1 MLLTLMLA
9 IFPLWAGA
17 SGPARSALERFSK
30 SLETLHATFTQTIT
44 APDGR
49 GEDASAGEVWLKRPG
64 LVRWVYGG
72 EFPELIVADGERVWL
87 YDKLLEQVTVK
98 AQSPLAENTPL
109 LLLTNLES
117 LDEQFLAREA
127 GDYDGMNV
135 LELVSKNTESEF
147 DRVLLGFTGDQFVMM
162 SLEDAFGLRTE
173 IRFSEI
179 VRNPE
184 LDADLFRFDPP
195 DHVDVV
201 GDIPGSATE

>member
-1 MLLTLMLA
+1 M
-9 IFPLWAGA
+9 
-17 SGPARSALERFSK
+17 
-30 SLETLHATFTQTIT
+30 
-44 APDGR
+44 
-49 GEDASAGEVWLKRPG
+49 
-64 LVRWVYGG
+64 RWVYGG

-98 AQSPLAENTPL
+98 AQSSLAENTPL

-147 DRVLLGFTGDQFVMM
+147 DSVLLGFTGDQLVMM

-201 GDIPGSATE
+201 GELPGSVTE